1 MSSNG
6 VSLLES
12 ASGFLDPFAQLLG
25 LDGTILLA
33 FILGMPANEIV
44 VPIMIMAYTAG
55 SSLGSPGNLA
65 SMHRIFMEQGWTIE
79 TAVCVL
85 IFCLMHWPCATTLL
99 TIKKETHSLKWTA
112 LGFLLPTGMGLLFCG
127 VVNWMFQ
134 VMG

>member
-1 MSSNG
+1 M
-6 VSLLES
+6 
-12 ASGFLDPFAQLLG
+12 
-25 LDGTILLA
+25 LA